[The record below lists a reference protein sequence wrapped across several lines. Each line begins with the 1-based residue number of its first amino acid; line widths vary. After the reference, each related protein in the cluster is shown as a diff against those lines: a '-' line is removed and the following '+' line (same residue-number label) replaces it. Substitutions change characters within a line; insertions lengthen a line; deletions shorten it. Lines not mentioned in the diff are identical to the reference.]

1 MRALSA
7 RAIRG
12 ARNGQFL
19 GESERRAAGE
29 NSPVWG
35 RTAGADNELLGG
47 AVTSRDSDD
56 EVRPLPLFPLPS
68 TPPCYQI
75 DRFVEAARC

>member
-19 GESERRAAGE
+19 ERESRAAGE

-35 RTAGADNELLGG
+35 RTAAAGNELLGG
-47 AVTSRDSDD
+47 VVTSRDSDD
-56 EVRPLPLFPLPS
+56 EVRPLPLFPFPS
-68 TPPCYQI
+68 TPPCYRI